1 MPHIISKKRKKG
13 KFTNLHNEVDTDMNM
28 NMNTRLDNTII
39 LEKLEYKIVKIPQLS
54 SLYIFL
60 KFIYL

>member
-13 KFTNLHNEVDTDMNM
+13 KFTNLHNEVDTDM

>member
-13 KFTNLHNEVDTDMNM
+13 KFTNLHNEVDTDM

-54 SLYIFL
+54 SLYIF
-60 KFIYL
+60 